1 MQSRDVAITI
11 GVILA
16 VVLLFSLVG
25 GGMMGFGGMWPGM
38 MGGYYGPGYGL
49 WGGVLMMLF
58 WVLIIGGIVLLVAW
72 LARQGGPTPLAGPG
86 QESTALEILKRRYA
100 RGDITKEQFEQM
112 RHDLE

>member
-1 MQSRDVAITI
+1 MQNRDVAII
-11 GVILA
+11 VGVIIV
-16 VVLLFSLVG
+16 VVLLFGLLG

-38 MGGYYGPGYGL
+38 MGGFNGPGYGL
-49 WGGVLMMLF
+49 GGGVLMMLF

-72 LARQGGPTPLAGPG
+72 LGRQTGSVPPTGTG

-100 RGDITKEQFEQM
+100 RGEITREQFEQM